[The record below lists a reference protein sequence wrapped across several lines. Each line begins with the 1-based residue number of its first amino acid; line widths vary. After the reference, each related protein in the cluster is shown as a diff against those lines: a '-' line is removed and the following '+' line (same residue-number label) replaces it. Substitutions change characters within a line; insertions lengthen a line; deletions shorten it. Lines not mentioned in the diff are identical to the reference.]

1 MKKKYTYLIII
12 LLIVASCAA
21 FGRIAGNDF
30 INLDDDLYITENINI
45 HSGINLKNITWTFKA
60 VVAGNWHP
68 LTLISHMLDWSMF
81 GTNAGAHHIV
91 SLLFH
96 IGAVIFLFLFLNKST
111 NFLLPSAFAAA
122 FFALHPLRVESVA
135 WASERKDVL
144 SMFFGMATL
153 YAYAFYAESRKL
165 SRYFFCLILFAMALM
180 SKPVMVTMPF
190 VLMLLDYW
198 PLKRLQ
204 KALLA
209 PAESRYKLTGR
220 LILEKIPFVFLT
232 IISSIVTLWAQNK
245 GSMIAALEHLPFVV
259 RVQNAI
265 ISSVSYLGKIFCPVD
280 LAFSYPYEFLF
291 PLWQILVSCF
301 ILTVITTVVIYY
313 LKKFPF
319 LFVGWFWYLGT
330 LIPVIGLVQVG
341 SQSMADRY
349 TYLPSIGISIMLAW
363 GIPSLIKRENIRKK
377 ILFPTGITALAILA
391 FLTWRQCGYW
401 KNSITLFRHSLQVT
415 KHNAQANN
423 NLGMALFAEGKIEEA
438 FDNYN
443 KAINIRPDVVA
454 YFNRGLAYAKIG
466 NYQNAIA
473 DFTTVIRQNSDY
485 ACYYNRGNVYAKIGQ
500 YQNAIADFNKAIR
513 LKPDYDDAYNNRGNI
528 YGQHG
533 QYQLAIDDFS
543 KVIGMNPHHIQAY
556 NNRGLAYSALAQYQG
571 AIKDFNKAILL
582 KPDYA
587 NAYNNRADVYLKQ
600 GDSVSG
606 CRDAQK
612 ACGLGNCKTL
622 ESAKGI
628 GVCR

>member
-1 MKKKYTYLIII
+1 MNKKYTYLVII

-30 INLDDDLYITENINI
+30 INLDDDIYITENINI
-45 HSGINLKNITWTFKA
+45 HSGINLKNIKWTFMA

-68 LTLISHMLDWSMF
+68 LTLISHMLGWSIF
-81 GTNAGAHHIV
+81 GANASGHHLV
-91 SLLFH
+91 NLLFH
-96 IGAVIFLFLFLNKST
+96 MGAVIFLFLFLYKT
-111 NFLLPSAFAAA
+111 TDDIWSAVFATA
-122 FFALHPLRVESVA
+122 FFAVHPLRVESVA

-144 SMFFGMATL
+144 SIFFGMAAL
-153 YAYAFYAESRKL
+153 YAYAFYAETRKL
-165 SRYFFCLILFAMALM
+165 SRYFCCLILFAMALM
-180 SKPVMVTMPF
+180 SKPVMVTLPF

-198 PLKRLQ
+198 PLKRWQ
-204 KALLA
+204 KAVNEQSK
-209 PAESRYKLTGR
+209 PFHSEVG
-220 LILEKIPFVFLT
+220 LIWEKIPFIFLT
-232 IISSIVTLWAQNK
+232 IVSSIVTLWAQNN
-245 GSMIAALEHLPFVV
+245 GGMIAALEHLPFFL
-259 RVQNAI
+259 RVQNAV
-265 ISSVSYLGKIFCPVD
+265 ISYVSYLGKLFCPVY

-291 PLWQILVSCF
+291 PLWQILASCF
-301 ILTVITTVVIYY
+301 ILTVITAVVIYY
-313 LKKFPF
+313 LKKLPF

-363 GIPSLIKRENIRKK
+363 GIPSFIKRENIRKK
-377 ILFPTGITALAILA
+377 ILFPTGIAAITILA
-391 FLTWRQCGYW
+391 VLTWQQCGYW
-401 KNSITLFRHSLQVT
+401 KNSITLFRHTLQVT
-415 KHNAQANN
+415 KNNAQANN

-443 KAINIRPDVVA
+443 KAISIKPDVVV

-473 DFTTVIRQNSDY
+473 DFTMVIHQNSDY
-485 ACYYNRGNVYAKIGQ
+485 ASYYNRGNVYAKIGN
-500 YQNAIADFNKAIR
+500 YQKAIADFNKAIR

-528 YGQHG
+528 YGQYG
-533 QYQLAIDDFS
+533 QYQLAIDDFN
-543 KVIGMNPHHIQAY
+543 KVIFMKPDHRQAY
-556 NNRGLAYSALAQYQG
+556 NNRGLAYSELGQYQR
-571 AIKDFNKAILL
+571 AIKDFNEAILL

-587 NAYNNRADVYLKQ
+587 NAYNNRANVYLKQ

-612 ACGLGNCKTL
+612 ACVLGNCKTL

-628 GVCR
+628 GLCR